1 MQFAKT
7 LWDHH
12 VQTFEDM
19 RNAATGNLEAMG
31 VRKGS
36 ATQAQKMACML
47 PEPFVEARIV
57 QESVRDDGVRVTI
70 EITAGLK
77 NRGEVQLTIKTR
89 KIRFSAVTT
98 TSDGLYIELNKL
110 NAGDLFKAD
119 QMRTIIRLNATLT
132 KPSQK
137 IEVLMACDEI
147 GVCLCA
153 CLEVAW

>member
-1 MQFAKT
+1 
-7 LWDHH
+7 
-12 VQTFEDM
+12 M
-19 RNAATGNLEAMG
+19 RDATMGTLEAMG
-31 VRKGS
+31 VYRNSGPK
-36 ATQAQKMACML
+36 AQKMACML

-70 EITAGLK
+70 EVTAGLK

-147 GVCLCA
+147 GVWLCA
-153 CLEVAW
+153 CLNVVW